1 MPGGVIKGA
10 YWSPPYPLYFDRA
23 KDCNLWDL
31 DGNRYLDFANHHTA
45 MVLGHSYPAVVEAVQ
60 KEVERGFGLGGPTTL
75 EAEIAEEIV
84 GRVPSVEKVRYTNS
98 GTEATLQATRVV
110 RAVSGK
116 PKIAK
121 FEGAFHGAH
130 DALEYSVGAV
140 ADPTQA
146 GPADAPVPV
155 PSHLGMTAGADDQVV
170 VLPYNDPETVELI
183 LREHQ
188 DELAAVIYDG
198 KPAALE
204 VPYEFSQFIR
214 DVTRELG
221 IYLVAD
227 EVVGFMAGPGG
238 YQVEAGIEPDLTCY
252 GKILGGGFPA
262 GALGGKNEL
271 MDVLDNSGPPTGISQ
286 SGTFAGNNFT
296 LAAGLATL
304 RSLTPEVYEH
314 LAVLRERL
322 HVGMQ
327 AAYDEAG
334 IPCRVISAGSIVNA
348 FLTERPV
355 RNARD
360 MALVDSEL
368 FDRICF
374 AMTMK
379 GYNLGRGNMSHVL
392 SAPMTEEHIDG
403 YLASLH
409 EVLSEV

>member
-1 MPGGVIKGA
+1 MVKSAEALEQDYREVTAASRAQWERGRPVMPGGVIKGA

-98 GTEATLQATRVV
+98 GTEATLQATRIV

-227 EVVGFMAGPGG
+227 EYSRLHGGPRRVPGG
-238 YQVEAGIEPDLTCY
+238 GRYRTRSDLLWEDLRRRVSSGRPWGQERADGRPRQLGASHGDIAVGHLRGQQLHSGRGAGDAPVADS
-252 GKILGGGFPA
+252 GGVRAPGCPSGAAARRYA
-262 GALGGKNEL
+262 GCIRRGRYP
-271 MDVLDNSGPPTGISQ
+271 VSGDK
-286 SGTFAGNNFT
+286 
-296 LAAGLATL
+296 
-304 RSLTPEVYEH
+304 R
-314 LAVLRERL
+314 R
-322 HVGMQ
+322 
-327 AAYDEAG
+327 
-334 IPCRVISAGSIVNA
+334 
-348 FLTERPV
+348 
-355 RNARD
+355 
-360 MALVDSEL
+360 VDSECVPYGKA
-368 FDRICF
+368 RPER
-374 AMTMK
+374 A
-379 GYNLGRGNMSHVL
+379 
-392 SAPMTEEHIDG
+392 
-403 YLASLH
+403 
-409 EVLSEV
+409 